1 MALARRPQVARKAK
15 KALVEGARRLLLLL
29 VPPTAKQV
37 KRGITVT
44 RRTPKG
50 TRWHARAFVQ
60 WVPGRGT
67 KARGFGLEAAGD
79 SPDHALAMLM
89 AALEKAPLL
98 K

>member
-1 MALARRPQVARKAK
+1 MNSQQFDEAEWKDD
-15 KALVEGARRLLLLL
+15 
-29 VPPTAKQV
+29 
-37 KRGITVT
+37 
-44 RRTPKG
+44 
-50 TRWHARAFVQ
+50 ARAFVQ